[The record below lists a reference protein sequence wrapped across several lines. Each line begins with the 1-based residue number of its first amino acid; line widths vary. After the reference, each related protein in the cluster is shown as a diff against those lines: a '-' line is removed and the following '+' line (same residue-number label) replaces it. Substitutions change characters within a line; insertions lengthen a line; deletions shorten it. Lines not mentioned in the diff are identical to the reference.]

1 MLPSTSSKEEQ
12 FFCFHLWWYT
22 MHQKFGH
29 ITCDTFRTQNNP
41 GHSEKTSNPW
51 LPHIDLLIDLW
62 HSVLWACCCLGT
74 NLHRSHTHTSNLNS
88 AGLAVFSGNSNHTNS
103 LAVMLHMLSSWGV
116 WHLSTGW
123 FRGNK
128 YRCVYMSFETA
139 FCHLCRFHAWPE
151 VISSSFNYWKRL
163 TSKRPEDSHVALCRI
178 SHSSDWLMV
187 NLRCHRR

>member
-1 MLPSTSSKEEQ
+1 
-12 FFCFHLWWYT
+12 

-29 ITCDTFRTQNNP
+29 ITCDTYRAQNNP

-103 LAVMLHMLSSWGV
+103 LYVMLHMLSSWGV

-123 FRGNK
+123 SVATNTGVFTWASRQRFVTSADSMPDLKWSAAALITGNDSPASGQ
-128 YRCVYMSFETA
+128 RTRMSPYAGYLTA
-139 FCHLCRFHAWPE
+139 Q
-151 VISSSFNYWKRL
+151 IG
-163 TSKRPEDSHVALCRI
+163 
-178 SHSSDWLMV
+178 
-187 NLRCHRR
+187 